1 MNNRLTLALTI
12 AIVYIIASEGSTVH
26 AVPPCSGTPT
36 FTEVAPVPAPGT
48 FQQGVAIADF
58 NEDGNMDLAF
68 SNGTT
73 TNVSVRLGD
82 GLGGFSGGSDLNN
95 VGIPWRVVAEDFNE
109 DGNVDLAVLSND
121 SGFVRLHLGN
131 GNGTFTAPSQ
141 FNIGALFNFSF
152 DAVDVDLDGNLDLVS
167 TNVSAN
173 IVTITYGDGA
183 GTFSSPQL
191 VGVGAGAQSTA
202 VADFNGDGFM
212 DLASANYFADSLS
225 IRLGSSGGTF
235 SAIADVPVGNQPVMV
250 RAADLNSD
258 GIVDLAV
265 TNDADDSL
273 MVLFGDGAG
282 AFTPGPVLPTS
293 DTPWYA
299 EIQDINND
307 GKPDIV
313 VVPNNNTSLDV
324 YVGDGT
330 GSFVSVGGPAADNN
344 STRVAFGDLNNDGYL
359 DLASGNASG
368 FSNRIRIHLGG
379 CSVPPD
385 TTPPTILIS
394 SPTATTY
401 FINEVILANY
411 SCADTESGILSC
423 LSTSANG
430 APIDTATTGTKTFTV
445 NAIDGAGN
453 TATSTVTYGV
463 QYRVPLTKDDCKN
476 GGWQSLTRAD
486 GSAFRNQGDCIQ
498 YVNNGH

>member
-1 MNNRLTLALTI
+1 MNIRMRLAFATAVVFMIGTGNYAAH
-12 AIVYIIASEGSTVH
+12 AI
-26 AVPPCSGTPT
+26 PPCGGTPT
-36 FTEVAPVPAPGT
+36 FTEVASVPAPGT
-48 FQQGVAIADF
+48 YQQGVAIADF
-58 NEDGNMDLAF
+58 NEDGNLDLAF

-73 TNVSVRLGD
+73 SNVSVRFGN
-82 GLGGFSGGSDLNN
+82 GLGGFLGGPDLNN
-95 VGIPWRVVAEDFNE
+95 IGIPWRVLAEDFDE

-131 GNGTFTAPSQ
+131 GDGTFNAPSQ

-152 DAVDVDLDGNLDLVS
+152 DATDVDLDGNLDLVS
-167 TNVSAN
+167 TNISAN
-173 IVTITYGDGA
+173 LVTITYGDGA
-183 GTFSSPQL
+183 GTFSAPQF
-191 VGVGAGAQSTA
+191 VGVGSAPQSAA

-212 DLASANYFADSLS
+212 DLASANYSADTLS

-235 SAIADVPVGNQPVMV
+235 SAIADVLVGNQPVMV
-250 RAADLNSD
+250 RAADLDSD

-282 AFTPGPVLPTS
+282 AFTAGPVLPTS

-299 EIQDINND
+299 AIQDINND

-330 GSFVSVGGPAADNN
+330 GSFVSIGGPAADNN
-344 STRVAFGDLNNDGYL
+344 STRVAFGDLNNDGYM

-368 FSNRIRIHLGG
+368 FSDRVRIHLGG

-394 SPTATTY
+394 SPTATNY
-401 FINEVILANY
+401 FINQVVLANY
-411 SCADTESGILSC
+411 SCADTESGIVSC
-423 LSTSANG
+423 VGTSANG

-445 NAIDGAGN
+445 NAADAAGN
-453 TATSTVTYGV
+453 MATSTVTYSV

-476 GGWQSLTRAD
+476 GGWQNLTRAD